1 MRASN
6 IRNSLLSVLC
16 IVSWFVITFRILTSE
31 DSRVSYIFVYY
42 LLMVGFGSLGGIL
55 LLFLNILKSGK
66 FKFLFIFN
74 LFATWN
80 LLLGIL
86 GLASFFSPGHTPYIA
101 GGSIAIGIVMYKI
114 IYLGNLSKPRK

>member
-1 MRASN
+1 MRA
-6 IRNSLLSVLC
+6 RNVRNTLLSLLC
-16 IVSWFVITFRILTSE
+16 IVSWVVITIGILASE
-31 DSRVSYIFVYY
+31 DTGVTYLFFYF

-55 LLFLNILKSGK
+55 LIFLNILKGGK

-80 LLLGIL
+80 FLLGIL

-114 IYLGNLSKPRK
+114 IYSGNLSKPRK